1 VGLYSNYM
9 VVIGVFKALCDK
21 LMSAAAPSMGNLFVT
36 DDTDAKERNLYRLT
50 FIFYIFASVACVGT
64 YACIQSFMQLWLGT
78 EYLLEMPVVFVLCLL
93 YFVAII
99 FEPLKNA
106 MYLTGYFDIG
116 RNISFV
122 SAVANLIVSVILGR
136 RIGLVGIFIG
146 TMTTYV
152 IEIVTKTYYLFVR
165 YLKRSAKQYVFLWVK
180 MLAVFLVEL
189 AAVHFISSRL
199 VLSALPDFLVM
210 GVLSILLTAIAVSA
224 VFFRTDLY
232 SYVLWLLK
240 TNLKKIS
247 SKLS

>member
-1 VGLYSNYM
+1 M
-9 VVIGVFKALCDK
+9 
-21 LMSAAAPSMGNLFVT
+21 
-36 DDTDAKERNLYRLT
+36 
-50 FIFYIFASVACVGT
+50 
-64 YACIQSFMQLWLGT
+64 
-78 EYLLEMPVVFVLCLL
+78 
-93 YFVAII
+93 
-99 FEPLKNA
+99 
-106 MYLTGYFDIG
+106 
-116 RNISFV
+116 
-122 SAVANLIVSVILGR
+122 ANLIVSVILGR

-152 IEIVTKTYYLFVR
+152 IEIVTKTYYVFVR

-210 GVLSILLTAIAVSA
+210 GVLSILLTGIAVSA